1 MCPLKPATS
10 LARSVVFAIWLS
22 VLFSGCFEP
31 EGEYFVPIDS
41 PASEGIEINLADFG
55 SEIYLYKPA
64 RISYRI
70 NQGNFQLIAIEGFL
84 DGQPLHNPG
93 DQTVI
98 FIDPARFGHGT
109 HELKI
114 AATFLSSSN
123 TLASIAGRE
132 TETITRDF
140 SVRID
145 LESPAAIAI
154 AKMEARDGSL
164 FVTWNKP
171 QKLNFVNYQVHR
183 YIRQND
189 AWVEHYF
196 PDPWLLTTDKTGFN
210 DSLYAGGDVQY
221 RIDINGYTYSTPGAL
236 AEASFQA
243 FHPVMEPTGVNT
255 VKVSWQPSPFYKNIS
270 SLRLSAY
277 NEPDLSLPADEA
289 ASFTREISFGT
300 ALAHTLVPLMK
311 YGNAYVPTSI
321 RSYVGN
327 QVTVEGVSVSYPDQ
341 YPLYMPYGN
350 REIMVTNHK
359 ALHLVNSAA
368 HTLENKVD
376 LTPYYQNSTNPV
388 ASDRALFGTTPDGNS
403 FYLFTG
409 TEAIRFDKD
418 LKFIKKVDLP
428 ELNTNSFFNV
438 AYNIRLSNNNIAAF
452 FFYPQKIRLM
462 DFENNTVITTS
473 SLPDSGTPFNISADG
488 KYFFYNKKLYDI
500 SGGALNEIADLS
512 NGRDLRDVRFNNA
525 SNQLFMSYDDGHFAI
540 VDLVS
545 TSVVS
550 TYDFPGSAREILQ
563 DPITGLC
570 GVAIVQANS
579 SKKELF
585 VFDPATFSISRKVWI
600 GPECFLYNNTLY
612 ANTGFI
618 LPL

>member
-41 PASEGIEINLADFG
+41 PAFEGIEINLADAG

-64 RISYRI
+64 RVSYRI
-70 NQGNFQLIAIEGFL
+70 NEGNFQLIAIEGSL
-84 DGQPLHNPG
+84 DGQSLHDPR
-93 DQTVI
+93 DPAVI

-109 HELKI
+109 HALKI
-114 AATFLSSSN
+114 AATFLSSSG

-132 TETITRDF
+132 TKTITRDF

-145 LESPAAIAI
+145 LESPPAISI
-154 AKMEARDGSL
+154 AKIEARDGSL
-164 FVTWNKP
+164 FVSWNKP
-171 QKLNFVNYQVHR
+171 QKLNFINYRVHR
-183 YIRQND
+183 YFRQND

-221 RIDINGYTYSTPGAL
+221 RIDIKGYNYSTPGTS
-236 AEASFQA
+236 AETSFPT
-243 FHPVMEPTGVNT
+243 FHPVMEHPGVNT
-255 VKVSWQPSPFYKNIS
+255 VKVSWQPSPFYKNMS
-270 SLRLSAY
+270 SLRLRAS
-277 NEPDLSLPADEA
+277 NEPDHTLPSDEA
-289 ASFTREISFGT
+289 ASFTREISFGG
-300 ALAHTLVPLMK
+300 ALVHALTPLMK
-311 YGNAYVPTSI
+311 YGNGYLPTVI
-321 RSYVGN
+321 RSHVGN
-327 QVTVEGVSVSYPDQ
+327 LVTVEGVSVSYPYE

-350 REIMVTNHK
+350 REIMVTNRTN
-359 ALHLVNSAA
+359 LYLVNSAA
-368 HTLENKVD
+368 HTVEKKVD
-376 LTPYYQNSTNPV
+376 LIPYYQNSTNPM
-388 ASDRALFGTTPDGNS
+388 ASDRAGFEMTPDGNS

-428 ELNTNSFFNV
+428 ELNPNSFFNV
-438 AYNIRLSNNNIAAF
+438 AYNIRFSNNNIAAF
-452 FFYPQKIRLM
+452 LFYPLKIRLI

-500 SGGALNEIADLS
+500 SGGSLNEVADLS
-512 NGRDLRDVRFNNA
+512 NARDLRDVRFNNA
-525 SNQLFMSYDDGHFAI
+525 SSQLFMSYEDGHFAI

-545 TSVVS
+545 RSVVS
-550 TYDFPGSAREILQ
+550 TYDFPGSAREIQQ

-570 GVAIVQANS
+570 GVNVVHPVTG
-579 SKKELF
+579 KKELF
-585 VFDPATFSISRKVWI
+585 VFDPATFSISKKVWI
-600 GPECFLYNNTLY
+600 GTECFLYNNTLY